1 MPLFN
6 ELHAP
11 KRKVSTRRGTPDL
24 LYYSHLVDDGIA
36 ALKDDCLL
44 RSYRMSGP
52 DLKSSSVQ
60 ELLAL
65 KHHANQ
71 ALVRLDHGWM
81 LQTDLVRFPSHEY
94 IGGGRFPDPVTRLIE
109 HERELHYR
117 AEGAHFETAIYLSLT
132 YRPPSER
139 ESRGRRLF
147 FMQSTP
153 DDERNLTHFRAT
165 SDALVRD
172 LSAHLQFEPLDSGGL
187 LSLIESFI
195 IGEQVTIRPPQSF
208 NYLDFWLGR
217 HRLITGLRPSIGGR
231 AIRVVIPTGLPPES
245 HGEVCSFLCELPF
258 SYRYSIRA
266 ILLGTQSANRVI
278 ARIRKHQHQKI
289 LRLWDFMKQTT
300 GLEAVPIYR
309 NEHAVDMAED
319 ANEAARE
326 AHANLVRYLYLSLGV
341 VLIGENEKDVTE
353 KAEEVRKLFSH
364 YGFFARIEDFNAIEA
379 WRGFLPGDGYSNVR
393 KPLVSS
399 QNLADLI
406 PMTTLW
412 AGELYNPNP
421 MYPPNT
427 PPLFYATSDG
437 QTPFRFHKHVGD
449 VGHGLIIGPI
459 GSGKSTII
467 DFMIAQ
473 SFRIPG
479 VQVFVFD
486 KGYSSFV
493 LTRACGGHH
502 WDLGN
507 DPISAAPL
515 INVDQDIER
524 DWAHGYVSALLR
536 IALNR
541 VLEPLEDEA
550 VWRAL
555 ELLSGRPQHFRTMTA
570 LQGMLQ
576 DSSLK
581 AALVRYTL
589 KGPMGRYIDANQ
601 DALLNARFSTF
612 ELETLQHNEAL
623 VPMLLYLFHRLEQRL
638 DGRPTLVVVDEAW
651 VALTKSFFGAKLE
664 EWLRTLRKK
673 NAAVWLATQSLDDL
687 QQSEYRSVV
696 LESCPT
702 KLFLPN
708 PEASTPNLREVYRD
722 FGLTDRQIEII
733 AEAIPKKHYYLVSP
747 KGRRLFDLAL
757 DPATLSFVGASSK
770 ADLQRARELIA
781 EHGERWPAQ
790 WLLERGLPQWAAEFE
805 RTLARSGST
814 ALIETISHG
823 YQNGEARIQ

>member
-1 MPLFN
+1 MPLLN

-11 KRKVSTRRGTPDL
+11 RRQASTRHGTPEL
-24 LYYSHLVDDGIA
+24 MYYSHLVGDGIA
-36 ALKDDCLL
+36 ALKDGSLL

-52 DLKSSSVQ
+52 DLKSASDQ

-65 KHHANQ
+65 KHHGNQ
-71 ALVRLDHGWM
+71 ALVRLDDGWM
-81 LQTDLVRFPSHEY
+81 LQTDLVRFPSFEY
-94 IGGGRFPDPVTRLIE
+94 IGGGSFPDPATRLIE

-117 AEGAHFETAIYLSLT
+117 AEGTHYETGLYLSLT

-139 ESRGRRLF
+139 ESWGRQLF
-147 FMQSTP
+147 FTQSTP
-153 DDERNLTHFRAT
+153 DDERNLAHFLTT
-165 SDALVRD
+165 SDALAHD
-172 LSAHLQFEPLDSGGL
+172 LSAHLQLEALNSGEL

-195 IGEQVTIRPPQSF
+195 VGEQVSVRPPQSF
-208 NYLDFWLGR
+208 NYLDLWVGR
-217 HRLITGLRPSIGGR
+217 HRLVTGLRPSIGGR

-245 HGEVCSFLCELPF
+245 HGEVCGFLTELPF
-258 SYRYSIRA
+258 PYRYSIRA

-289 LRLWDFMKQTT
+289 LRIWDFMKQTT
-300 GLEAVPIYR
+300 GLEATPTYR
-309 NEHAVDMAED
+309 NEHAVAMAED

-326 AHANLVRYLYLSLGV
+326 AHSNLVRYLYLSLGV
-341 VLIGENEKDVTE
+341 VLTGENESDVKE

-364 YGFFARIEDFNAIEA
+364 YGFTARIEDFNGVEA
-379 WRGFLPGDGYSNVR
+379 WRGFLLGDGYSNVR

-399 QNLADLI
+399 QNLADLM
-406 PMTTLW
+406 PMTSLW
-412 AGELYNPNP
+412 TGELYNPNP
-421 MYPPNT
+421 MYPPDT

-449 VGHGLIIGPI
+449 VGHGIIIGPI
-459 GSGKSTII
+459 GAGKSTLI

-473 SFRIPG
+473 SFRIPDM
-479 VQVFVFD
+479 QVFVFD
-486 KGYSSFV
+486 KGYSSFI
-493 LTRACGGHH
+493 LTKACGGQH

-507 DPISAAPL
+507 DPITAAPL
-515 INVDQDIER
+515 INIDQEIER
-524 DWAHGYVSALLR
+524 DWAHGYVCALLR
-536 IALNR
+536 IALDR
-541 VLEPLEDEA
+541 QLTPREDEA

-555 ELLSGRPQHFRTMTA
+555 ELLAGRPRQFRTLTA
-570 LQGMLQ
+570 LQGLLQ
-576 DSSLK
+576 EDVLK
-581 AALVRYTL
+581 AAMSRYTL
-589 KGPMGRYIDANQ
+589 KGPMGRYIDANA
-601 DALLNARFSTF
+601 DALLDARFTTF

-623 VPMLLYLFHRLEQRL
+623 VPMLLYLFHRIEQRL

-687 QQSEYRSVV
+687 RQSEYRSVV

-702 KLFLPN
+702 KIYLPS
-708 PEASTPNLREVYRD
+708 PEAQTPNLAAAYRD

-733 AEAIPKKHYYLVSP
+733 AEAISKKHYYLVSP

-770 ADLQRARELIA
+770 AHLQRARELIA
-781 EHGERWPAQ
+781 EYGEIWPAH
-790 WLLERGLPQWAAEFE
+790 WLRERGLPQWADEFKRNAAELE
-805 RTLARSGST
+805 SG
-814 ALIETISHG
+814 AD
-823 YQNGEARIQ
+823 QRAAAF